1 MNIPTKDSDKLYE
14 KPTIPI
20 PIVVSVELWL
30 SEFRKGDY
38 KEVYITTSRVI
49 IVKKN
54 GYDVVFNY
62 IEQKYE

>member
-1 MNIPTKDSDKLYE
+1 MNIPTKNPDIFYDRPQIS
-14 KPTIPI
+14 I
-20 PIVVSVELWL
+20 PIVASVELWL
-30 SEFRKGDY
+30 SEFRKSDY
-38 KEVYITTSRVI
+38 NDVYITTSKVI

>member
-1 MNIPTKDSDKLYE
+1 MNIPTKDSDKLYDR
-14 KPTIPI
+14 PTISL

>member
-14 KPTIPI
+14 RPNISI

-54 GYDVVFNY
+54 SYDVVFNY